1 MHVHVVIRVF
11 IMSFYSKFLKESD
24 INFIIT
30 LFLPV
35 GIILYKG
42 E

>member
-1 MHVHVVIRVF
+1 ML
-11 IMSFYSKFLKESD
+11 FYSNFLKESD
-24 INFIIT
+24 INFIIN
-30 LFLPV
+30 LLLLV

>member
-1 MHVHVVIRVF
+1 
-11 IMSFYSKFLKESD
+11 MSFYSNFLKESD
-24 INFIIT
+24 INFIIN
-30 LFLPV
+30 LLLPL

>member
-11 IMSFYSKFLKESD
+11 IMLFYSKLLKESD